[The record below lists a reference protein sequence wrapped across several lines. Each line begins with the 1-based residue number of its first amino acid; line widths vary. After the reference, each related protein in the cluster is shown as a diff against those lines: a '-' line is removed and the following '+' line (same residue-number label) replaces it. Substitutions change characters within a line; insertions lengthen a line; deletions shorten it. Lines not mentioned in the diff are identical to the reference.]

1 MKNKKLSHNGLQGS
15 VTSVMAALLCILI
28 GLFVGFLV
36 LLAINP
42 AHAWA
47 DGFVRILKG
56 GFHDAPYGVG
66 KELANAAPLIM
77 TGLSVGFA
85 FKTGLFNIGAAGQ
98 YTLGAYG
105 ALYCAIMLKLPWFV
119 CLLAAAILGGLWGA
133 IPGFFKAYF
142 NINEVITS
150 IMFNWIGLYLVNE
163 LIYQNGTGPMYDV
176 RNTRTINISK
186 NADYAQS
193 IIPDFGLNKLF
204 QTNSTTIAIFLAA
217 VVAILIWVV
226 LNKTTFGY
234 ELKAVGLNKS
244 AARYAGINEKKNI
257 ILSMAIAGAL
267 AGFGAGLFYL
277 SNVFNYYLRNDGSQR
292 RAGAGS
298 VIGNLCDIALNIT
311 LVLALDM
318 GTRGA
323 ALSTALGQIIT
334 IAIYLPGFFGQKHTL
349 RFALPRGR
357 WLVPALSALKA
368 GMATSVQYLY
378 QMIFFLVCNNLLIR
392 LGGETAV
399 AVFDV
404 IQNTSY
410 LILYLFEGT
419 GRAMQPIL
427 STYQG
432 EHNRQGM
439 RNTVRLGFTA
449 GLTVGGALIAL
460 VELWPAGMCL
470 LFGIAGSAS
479 EALAC
484 TALRL
489 YGAGALF
496 AGINILLCNY
506 YQACENEKPSF
517 LLETLR
523 GAVLLIPL
531 TFICYVLG
539 LQRFWLLFLL
549 TEAGSLAVF
558 LLLGLGGRYKK
569 AELPEERIF
578 QRTILSNAE
587 DVMDVC
593 RELEAFCEVWGAD
606 MKQQMFSTMT
616 VEELG
621 MAILKH
627 GFQGRTDGYLQLT
640 AIMDESGVL
649 ELHLRDD
656 ATTFNPFALDTSRA
670 SRDEAFDMDGMGVL
684 VIKKRAKEFFYRRYQ
699 GFNTLII
706 KI

>member
-1 MKNKKLSHNGLQGS
+1 MHHTKDNFTGRMFRSLWIPAMFSSLGWALSDMADAVVVGQRLGAVGLAAIGLILPVYMINCMFAHGLGLGGS
-15 VTSVMAALLCILI
+15 VRYSRLLSQGRTQEAADSFHGVLALTLLFSVATAVLGSVLLDPLLALL
-28 GLFVGFLV
+28 GTRS
-36 LLAINP
+36 
-42 AHAWA
+42 A
-47 DGFVRILKG
+47 D
-56 GFHDAPYGVG
+56 
-66 KELANAAPLIM
+66 
-77 TGLSVGFA
+77 
-85 FKTGLFNIGAAGQ
+85 
-98 YTLGAYG
+98 G
-105 ALYCAIMLKLPWFV
+105 ALY
-119 CLLAAAILGGLWGA
+119 AATKEYLQILVA
-133 IPGFFKAYF
+133 
-142 NINEVITS
+142 
-150 IMFNWIGLYLVNE
+150 
-163 LIYQNGTGPMYDV
+163 
-176 RNTRTINISK
+176 
-186 NADYAQS
+186 
-193 IIPDFGLNKLF
+193 
-204 QTNSTTIAIFLAA
+204 STP
-217 VVAILIWVV
+217 
-226 LNKTTFGY
+226 
-234 ELKAVGLNKS
+234 
-244 AARYAGINEKKNI
+244 
-257 ILSMAIAGAL
+257 
-267 AGFGAGLFYL
+267 LFYL

-292 RAGAGS
+292 RAGVGS
-298 VIGNLCDIALNIT
+298 VVGNLCDIALNIT
-311 LVLALDM
+311 LVLLLDM

-334 IAIYLPGFFGQKHTL
+334 IGIYLPGFFGREHTL
-349 RFALPRGR
+349 RLALPRCR
-357 WLVPALSALKA
+357 WCKDALSALKA

-404 IQNTSY
+404 IQNASY

-439 RNTVRLGFTA
+439 WNTAYLGFAA
-449 GLTVGGALIAL
+449 GLAAGGALVAL
-460 VELWPAGMCL
+460 VELWPTGICL

-489 YGAGALF
+489 YGAAALF
-496 AGINILLCNY
+496 AGVNILLCNY

-531 TFICYVLG
+531 TFVCYALG

-558 LLLGLGGRYKK
+558 LLLGIGGRYRK

-578 QRTILSNAE
+578 QQTILSNAA
-587 DVMDVC
+587 DVMDVS
-593 RELEAFCEVWGAD
+593 RALEAFCEAWGAD
-606 MKQQMFSTMT
+606 MRQQMLATMT

-627 GFQGRTDGYLQLT
+627 GFQGRADGYIQLT
-640 AIMDESGVL
+640 AIMDTSGVL

-656 ATTFNPFALDTSRA
+656 ATTFNPFAMDTGRA
-670 SRDEAFDMDGMGVL
+670 SLDGDLDLDSLGVL

-706 KI
+706 RI

>member
-1 MKNKKLSHNGLQGS
+1 MRTMSPAAHRTADRFTARMFRGLWVPAMLSSLGWALSDMADAVVVGQRLGAVGLAAIGLILPVYMINCMFAHGLGLGGS
-15 VTSVMAALLCILI
+15 VRYSRLLSQGKTQEAADSFHGVLALALLFSVTTAVLGSVFIDP
-28 GLFVGFLV
+28 
-36 LLAINP
+36 LLA
-42 AHAWA
+42 
-47 DGFVRILKG
+47 L
-56 GFHDAPYGVG
+56 
-66 KELANAAPLIM
+66 
-77 TGLSVGFA
+77 
-85 FKTGLFNIGAAGQ
+85 
-98 YTLGAYG
+98 LGTRSTDG
-105 ALYCAIMLKLPWFV
+105 ALY
-119 CLLAAAILGGLWGA
+119 AATRDYLQIL
-133 IPGFFKAYF
+133 
-142 NINEVITS
+142 V
-150 IMFNWIGLYLVNE
+150 
-163 LIYQNGTGPMYDV
+163 
-176 RNTRTINISK
+176 
-186 NADYAQS
+186 
-193 IIPDFGLNKLF
+193 
-204 QTNSTTIAIFLAA
+204 AA
-217 VVAILIWVV
+217 
-226 LNKTTFGY
+226 TP
-234 ELKAVGLNKS
+234 
-244 AARYAGINEKKNI
+244 
-257 ILSMAIAGAL
+257 
-267 AGFGAGLFYL
+267 LFYL

-531 TFICYVLG
+531 TFVCYAFG

-558 LLLGLGGRYKK
+558 LLLGLGDRYKK
-569 AELPEERIF
+569 
-578 QRTILSNAE
+578 T
-587 DVMDVC
+587 
-593 RELEAFCEVWGAD
+593 
-606 MKQQMFSTMT
+606 
-616 VEELG
+616 
-621 MAILKH
+621 
-627 GFQGRTDGYLQLT
+627 
-640 AIMDESGVL
+640 
-649 ELHLRDD
+649 
-656 ATTFNPFALDTSRA
+656 
-670 SRDEAFDMDGMGVL
+670 
-684 VIKKRAKEFFYRRYQ
+684 
-699 GFNTLII
+699 
-706 KI
+706 